1 MKKIPSN
8 RLNDLATSRP
18 TDKFNLGY
26 VDEFYQKH
34 FEQRQE
40 TTKSVLEI
48 GIYGGESILLW
59 QDYFYNAKIY
69 GTDIEKRP
77 KRVEFENPSDRLV
90 LLDEVDAYNKS
101 FVESLRKMQPE
112 GFDIIIDDGPHTLDS
127 MVFYVMNY
135 LPLVKKG
142 GVFVLEDIIDL
153 NWTPIL
159 RGLAD
164 ETLKQFAP
172 KSKRFVYDMRGKQKT
187 QFLYN
192 HWMKGLDVIV
202 IEVL

>member
-1 MKKIPSN
+1 MTSN
-8 RLNDLATSRP
+8 KLNDFAVSRP

-26 VDEFYQKH
+26 VDEFYQRH
-34 FEQRQE
+34 FESRQKSV
-40 TTKSVLEI
+40 KSVLEI

-69 GTDIEKRP
+69 GLDIEKRP
-77 KRVEFENPSDRLV
+77 NKVEFETANDRLV
-90 LLDEVDAYNKS
+90 LLDQIDAYNKS
-101 FVESLRKMQPE
+101 TIRSLLAMEPS
-112 GFDIIIDDGPHTLDS
+112 GFDIVIDDGPHTLES
-127 MVFYVMNY
+127 MVFYIMNY
-135 LPLVKKG
+135 LPLVKRG

-159 RGLAD
+159 RGLVD

-172 KSKRFVYDMRGKQKT
+172 KSKKFIYDMRGKQKT

-202 IEVL
+202 VEVE